1 MTYTVLNKTT
11 ERRSWWSR
19 VRARSPY
26 PEIAIV
32 ILALAIVPLFL
43 VETTFYMNMILSTIV
58 VVGLSLFMGY
68 AGQAALGQI
77 AFVAAGA
84 LTVAVVTVRWGLSP
98 WVGLLAAPVVAG
110 VFAALIGW
118 PLLRLRGHY
127 LAFGTLAVVYLV
139 YLAQQSLPIFGSGRG
154 ILGIPPLLDLPIAD
168 TQLRNK
174 VLMLIYVYLAL
185 LVLLIALIV
194 THRTVSSRFGR
205 GIRALSGSE
214 SAAAS
219 AGVPVLASKN
229 KVFVLAA
236 VFAGAAGALTAFSN
250 PVVTVESF
258 PMSKSFE
265 YVIMAVFG
273 GLGTLWGGVVGAI
286 TIALLLQTLNLL
298 AASPGMP
305 AILGPT
311 LQYAGYGVVLV
322 LVLLFMPK
330 GLVPTIGAAMERR
343 RQRLSAGEG

>member
-1 MTYTVLNKTT
+1 MTYTVLNKAI
-11 ERRSWWSR
+11 EPPGPKAWLRKH
-19 VRARSPY
+19 SPY

-32 ILALAIVPLFL
+32 MIALGVVPLLL

-84 LTVAVVTVRWGLSP
+84 LTVAVMTVQWGLPP
-98 WVGLLAAPVVAG
+98 WLGLLAAPIVAG
-110 VFAALIGW
+110 LFAAVVGW

-139 YLAQQSLPIFGSGRG
+139 HLAQQSLPILGSGRG
-154 ILGIPPLLDLPIAD
+154 ILGIPPLFDLPIED

-174 VLMLIYVYLAL
+174 VLMLLYVYLAL
-185 LVLLIALIV
+185 LVLVLALIV

-205 GIRALSGSE
+205 GIRALAGSE

-219 AGVPVLASKN
+219 AGVPVLGSKN
-229 KVFVLAA
+229 KVFILAA

-286 TIALLLQTLNLL
+286 SIALLLQMLNLL

-305 AILGPT
+305 AIFGPT

-322 LVLLFMPK
+322 LVLLFMPR
-330 GLVPTIGAAMERR
+330 GLVPTIGDALAKR
-343 RQRLSAGEG
+343 RQKAGGSP